1 MRSIVFGTLGP
12 EGTNHEYVTNRYLEF
27 HGLTDARIRL
37 FGNFDEAVAAIE
49 SKDID
54 YLLQCAVH
62 PDTPRVMGTNFETLF
77 VVDTFISPSQTLAV
91 LTRSDVEHPRS
102 IALVSP
108 ATDGYADLSAWT
120 ERVHVVS
127 IPYGF
132 ERMMAGECDSALV
145 YLSYRDRYPDA
156 LRVEKVIGSPDDA
169 WIVYGRERVARDH
182 IVADKTSPVAA
193 QFAILRQGG

>member
-12 EGTNHEYVTNRYLEF
+12 EGTNHDYVTKRYLEF
-27 HGLTDARIRL
+27 HGLKDAKIRL
-37 FGNFDEAVAAIE
+37 FGNFDAAVAAIE
-49 SKDID
+49 SKEID

-62 PDTPRVMGTNFETLF
+62 PDTPRVMGTNFKTLF
-77 VVDTFISPSQTLAV
+77 VVDTFISSSQTLAV

-120 ERVHVVS
+120 ERIPVVS
-127 IPYGF
+127 IPDGF

-145 YLSYRDRYPDA
+145 YLSYRNRYADA
-156 LRVEKVIGSPDDA
+156 LKVENVIGSPDDA
-169 WIVYGRERVARDH
+169 WIVYGRERVAGDH

-193 QFAILRQGG
+193 QFAALRRGG